1 MIRCGCRVQG
11 TFGMRTGNA
20 VLHSIRN
27 LSLFA
32 LCWTTP
38 ERVEK
43 PSASSMS
50 STLALSQARTRR
62 NKSFW
67 SHDRGTAS
75 TCWPQHRV
83 PAPRGRLRG
92 GGQPF
97 GEGPAKKWG
106 DDEPDGNLGRVYGQL
121 EQTDGNRVRLSGWTV
136 FELGRRVESSRRYAP
151 CPSDPEGAENKQVR
165 LLFSVCGWK

>member
-1 MIRCGCRVQG
+1 MICCGCGVQG

-27 LSLFA
+27 LSLSA

-38 ERVEK
+38 ERDEK
-43 PSASSMS
+43 QSASSMS
-50 STLALSQARTRR
+50 STLAVSQARTKR

-83 PAPRGRLRG
+83 SAPRGRLRG

-97 GEGPAKKWG
+97 WWRSSQEMRGWWTGWKSWMCLWSIRA
-106 DDEPDGNLGRVYGQL
+106 NRR
-121 EQTDGNRVRLSGWTV
+121 EQSETERLNGVWT
-136 FELGRRVESSRRYAP
+136 RTASRVESSVRSVPLRSRR
-151 CPSDPEGAENKQVR
+151 S
-165 LLFSVCGWK
+165 WK